1 MAPNHNILLL
11 SGHCHLEHT
20 IVTLTKLS
28 NDPELDCVCRSIHR
42 FIQHRLSSTK
52 KGVQGNDGEAEFL
65 ESLHQRALRHF
76 ELQDKRRHE
85 IAAAK
90 IKWKSHFDLMS
101 DIDEL
106 QQCKQTSRLLRSD
119 DVISELTEQEAAF
132 IVDPNNIAAEI
143 MENELKQASAQREL
157 RIHKDSLRYLK
168 NQRAE
173 RKVTVQSTSS
183 GEDQGDDEVAAS
195 VPDSCA
201 VCLSDLQG
209 ERSVLRCGH
218 CFHQE
223 CLERL
228 VSRAG
233 GGSIVRCP
241 MRCRVTT
248 RTEDVFL
255 ATDMRKDDGSQ
266 QRRQVKGQYG
276 VKVDRLVGDVLDMI
290 DAGERGIV
298 FSQWE
303 DMLDVV
309 ATALSKNEVSYI
321 RPRSGRRFGDDIKRY
336 KCGDCPVLLMNV
348 KNGAEGLTIVEA
360 NHVYMLEPLL
370 NSGLD
375 LQAVSRISRIGQR
388 QKTYLH
394 RYVVDNTVEVNIDKI
409 RMERQSNHF
418 EDDILEQQKHSIKGG
433 GIDGGFDVSELHQL
447 FG

>member
-1 MAPNHNILLL
+1 VSLTPPPL
-11 SGHCHLEHT
+11 SHDIHT
-20 IVTLTKLS
+20 L
-28 NDPELDCVCRSIHR
+28 
-42 FIQHRLSSTK
+42 
-52 KGVQGNDGEAEFL
+52 KG
-65 ESLHQRALRHF
+65 
-76 ELQDKRRHE
+76 
-85 IAAAK
+85 
-90 IKWKSHFDLMS
+90 HFDLMS

-106 QQCKQTSRLLRSD
+106 QQCKQCSRLLRSD
-119 DVISELTEQEAAF
+119 DNISELTEQEAAF
-132 IVDPNNIAAEI
+132 IVDPNIIDTEVAES
-143 MENELKQASAQREL
+143 ELKQASAQREL
-157 RIHKDSLRYLK
+157 RIHTNSLHYLM

-173 RKVTVQSTSS
+173 RKDASSGREQGDTAAASTS
-183 GEDQGDDEVAAS
+183 
-195 VPDSCA
+195 DSCA

-228 VSRAG
+228 VSRG
-233 GGSIVRCP
+233 GGGIVRCP

-248 RTEDVFL
+248 RTEEVYI

-303 DMLDVV
+303 DMLDVI
-309 ATALSKNEVSYI
+309 AAALAKNDVSHI
-321 RPRSGRRFGDDIKRY
+321 RPRSGRQFGDDVKRY
-336 KCGDCPVLLMNV
+336 KSGDCPILLLNV

-360 NHVYMLEPLL
+360 NHVYMVEPLL
-370 NSGLD
+370 NCGLD
-375 LQAVSRISRIGQR
+375 MQAVCRINRIGQK
-388 QKTYLH
+388 QKTFVH
-394 RYVVDNTVEVNIDKI
+394 RYLIAGTVEVNIDKI

-418 EDDILEQQKHSIKGG
+418 EDDILEQQKHGIKGG
-433 GIDGGFDVSELHQL
+433 GIDGGFDISELHQL

>member
-1 MAPNHNILLL
+1 MIYLYTHL
-11 SGHCHLEHT
+11 GHCHLED
-20 IVTLTKLS
+20 TLLKHIKLS
-28 NDPELDCVCRSIHR
+28 NDPELDCVCRSIHNFVQR
-42 FIQHRLSSTK
+42 RLASTK
-52 KGVQGNDGEAEFL
+52 KGTPTGNQEAEYL
-65 ESLHQRALRHF
+65 NSLHQRALQF
-76 ELQDKRRHE
+76 FDLQEKSRSE
-85 IAAAK
+85 IADVK

-106 QQCKQTSRLLRSD
+106 GQCKQSSRLLRKD
-119 DVISELTEQEAAF
+119 DNISELTDQEAAF
-132 IVDPNNIAAEI
+132 IIDPNNIDAEVA
-143 MENELKQASAQREL
+143 ENEFKQASAQREF
-157 RIHKDSLRYLK
+157 RIHRDSLRYLK

-173 RKVTVQSTSS
+173 RNSTADGASSEAAQGNSAAASTSD
-183 GEDQGDDEVAAS
+183 GCV
-195 VPDSCA
+195 

-233 GGSIVRCP
+233 GGNIVRCP

-255 ATDMRKDDGSQ
+255 ATDMRKDDGS
-266 QRRQVKGQYG
+266 RQVRQVNGQYG

-290 DAGERGIV
+290 DSGERGIV

-303 DMLDVV
+303 DMLDII
-309 ATALSKNEVSYI
+309 ATAMSKNNVSYS
-321 RPRSGRRFGDDIKRY
+321 RPRSGRRFGNDIKRY
-336 KCGDCPVLLMNV
+336 KTGDCPVLLMNV

-360 NHVYMLEPLL
+360 SHVYMVEPML
-370 NSGLD
+370 NCGLD
-375 LQAVSRISRIGQR
+375 MQAISRIHRIGQK
-388 QKTYLH
+388 QKTFVH
-394 RYVVDNTVEVNIDKI
+394 RYVVADTVEVNIDGI
-409 RMERQSNHF
+409 RMERQANHF
-418 EDDILEQQKHSIKGG
+418 EDDLLEQQKHGIKGG

>member
-1 MAPNHNILLL
+1 MRSAFAIV
-11 SGHCHLEHT
+11 GHCHLEDT
-20 IVTLTKLS
+20 IVKLTKLS

-42 FIQHRLSSTK
+42 FIQQRISSTK
-52 KGVQGNDGEAEFL
+52 RTTSTGNREAGFL
-65 ESLHQRALRHF
+65 QSLHQRAIRFF
-76 ELQDKRRHE
+76 ELLDKRRHE

-90 IKWKSHFDLMS
+90 MKWKSHFDLMS

-106 QQCKQTSRLLRSD
+106 QQCKQTSRLLRGD
-119 DVISELTEQEAAF
+119 DNISELTEQEAAV

-168 NQRAE
+168 GQRAE
-173 RKVTVQSTSS
+173 RKVTAQSTSS
-183 GEDQGDDEVAAS
+183 GEDQGDEVAAS
-195 VPDSCA
+195 APDSCV

-228 VSRAG
+228 VSRSG
-233 GGSIVRCP
+233 GGSVVRCP

-248 RTEDVFL
+248 RREDVFL

-266 QRRQVKGQYG
+266 QRRQVNGQYG

-309 ATALSKNEVSYI
+309 ATALSKNQVTYI
-321 RPRSGRRFGDDIKRY
+321 RPRSGRRFGDDIKRF
-336 KCGDCPVLLMNV
+336 KVGDYPVLLMNV

-375 LQAVSRISRIGQR
+375 VQAISRVSRIGQQ
-388 QKTYLH
+388 QKTFVH
-394 RYVVDNTVEVNIDKI
+394 RYVVDGTVEVNIDKI
-409 RMERQSNHF
+409 RMERQANHF
-418 EDDILEQQKHSIKGG
+418 EDDILEQQKHGIKGG

>member
-1 MAPNHNILLL
+1 MRSAFTIVHV
-11 SGHCHLEHT
+11 GHCHLEDT
-20 IVTLTKLS
+20 IIKLTKLS

-42 FIQHRLSSTK
+42 FIQQRISSTK
-52 KGVQGNDGEAEFL
+52 RTTSAGNREAGFL
-65 ESLHQRALRHF
+65 QSLHQRAIRFF
-76 ELQDKRRHE
+76 ELLDKRRHE

-90 IKWKSHFDLMS
+90 MKWKSHFDLMS

-119 DVISELTEQEAAF
+119 DNISELTEQEAAV

-168 NQRAE
+168 GQRAE
-173 RKVTVQSTSS
+173 RKVTAQSTSS
-183 GEDQGDDEVAAS
+183 GEDQGDEVAAS
-195 VPDSCA
+195 APDSCV

-228 VSRAG
+228 VSRSG
-233 GGSIVRCP
+233 GGSVVRCP

-248 RTEDVFL
+248 RREDVFL

-266 QRRQVKGQYG
+266 QRRQVNGQYG

-309 ATALSKNEVSYI
+309 ATALSKNQVTYI
-321 RPRSGRRFGDDIKRY
+321 RPRSGRRFGDDIKRF
-336 KCGDCPVLLMNV
+336 KVGDYPVLLMNV

-375 LQAVSRISRIGQR
+375 VQAISRVSRIGQQ
-388 QKTYLH
+388 QKTFVH
-394 RYVVDNTVEVNIDKI
+394 RYVVDGTVEVNIDKI
-409 RMERQSNHF
+409 RMERQANHF
-418 EDDILEQQKHSIKGG
+418 EDDILEQQKHGIKGG

>member
-1 MAPNHNILLL
+1 MCSAFTIV
-11 SGHCHLEHT
+11 GHCHLEDT
-20 IVTLTKLS
+20 IVKLTKLS

-42 FIQHRLSSTK
+42 FIQQRISLT
-52 KGVQGNDGEAEFL
+52 QRNTPAGNEEAEFL
-65 ESLHQRALRHF
+65 QSLHQRAIRFF
-76 ELQDKRRHE
+76 ELHDKRRHE

-90 IKWKSHFDLMS
+90 MKWKSHFDLMS

-106 QQCKQTSRLLRSD
+106 QQCKQTSRLLQSD
-119 DVISELTEQEAAF
+119 DDFSELTEQEVAV
-132 IVDPNNIAAEI
+132 IIDPNAIAAEI
-143 MENELKQASAQREL
+143 MESELKQASAQREL

-173 RKVTVQSTSS
+173 RKATAQSTSS
-183 GEDQGDDEVAAS
+183 GDDEGDEVAAS
-195 VPDSCA
+195 APDSCA
-201 VCLSDLQG
+201 VCLSELQG

-228 VSRAG
+228 LLSRSG
-233 GGSIVRCP
+233 GGSVVRCP

-248 RTEDVFL
+248 RREDVFL

-290 DAGERGIV
+290 DAGEKGIV

-309 ATALSKNEVSYI
+309 ATALSKNEVTHI
-321 RPRSGRRFGDDIKRY
+321 RPRSGRRFGEDIKRF
-336 KCGDCPVLLMNV
+336 KVGDCPVLLMNV

-375 LQAVSRISRIGQR
+375 VQAISRVSRIGQR
-388 QKTYLH
+388 QKTFVH

-409 RMERQSNHF
+409 RMERQATHF
-418 EDDILEQQKHSIKGG
+418 EDDLLEQQKHGIRGG